1 MKKSQEEKRA
11 EQIASLVSDLR
22 IDLDEVGIALAR
34 MRPTTIYNRLVVL
47 MDSAEEE
54 MEKENGRN
62 TLNY

>member
-1 MKKSQEEKRA
+1 MKKSQEEKKA
-11 EQIASLVSDLR
+11 EQIANLVSDLR